1 MSTKNTK
8 NMKEID
14 WSRIVFDPDTHE
26 YIDRETGEVISE
38 LSYIADTIEYNLV
51 RPHDKDSDKAYINPY
66 TPMYTTSDSR
76 RIAYQLLKMIPHET
90 REEIY
95 REYVE
100 KGASINKI
108 INKYRGIISRLIGTR
123 IFMYPKKVRL
133 NILGYLVS
141 YIIRDVARE
150 KKMKKKIQPPIRL
163 LKNKK
168 RIPRRSSLGR
178 DEEEEIVKE
187 YVEGVPVNDIL
198 KKHYISTFTL
208 YKILKKH
215 NVSRKKNTS
224 HRHSSPSEMME
235 IFAKWV
241 AGASKYRLAKEY
253 GRPVSTI
260 YYIIDRMLKQEPYRT
275 HYKIIAEEL
284 GRTSKRIG
292 IDRATLLLNPRYQR
306 ILENNIREIS
316 RKYQIPEQ
324 EIRNIITYY
333 KKHIQAYT
341 NKKKRTIKT
350 TR

>member
-1 MSTKNTK
+1 MSNKNTN

-26 YIDRETGEVISE
+26 YIDRETGEVIPE

-51 RPHDKDSDKAYINPY
+51 RPHDKDSDRAYINPY
-66 TPMYTTSDSR
+66 TPMYTTGDSR
-76 RIAYQLLKMIPHET
+76 RIAHQLLKTIPHEIK
-90 REEIY
+90 EEIY

-100 KGASINKI
+100 KGEPINKI
-108 INKYRGIISRLIGTR
+108 INKYRGTISRLIGTR

-133 NILGYLVS
+133 GIINYLVA

-150 KKMKKKIQPPIRL
+150 KKIQPPIML
-163 LKNKK
+163 LKSKK
-168 RIPRRSSLGR
+168 RVLRRKSLSS
-178 DEEEEIVKE
+178 DEEKEIVKE
-187 YVEGVPVNDIL
+187 YVEGVPVKDIM
-198 KKHYISTFTL
+198 KKHYISTSTL
-208 YKILKKH
+208 YSILKKY

-224 HRHSSPSEMME
+224 PHRHSSPSEMME
-235 IFAKWV
+235 IFAKWL
-241 AGASKYRLAKEY
+241 AGTPKLRLAKEY

-284 GRTSKRIG
+284 GRTSRRIG
-292 IDRATLLLNPRYQR
+292 VDRATLLLNPRYQR
-306 ILENNIREIS
+306 ILENSIREIS
-316 RKYQIPEQ
+316 RKYMIPEQ

-341 NKKKRTIKT
+341 NKKRTRKI